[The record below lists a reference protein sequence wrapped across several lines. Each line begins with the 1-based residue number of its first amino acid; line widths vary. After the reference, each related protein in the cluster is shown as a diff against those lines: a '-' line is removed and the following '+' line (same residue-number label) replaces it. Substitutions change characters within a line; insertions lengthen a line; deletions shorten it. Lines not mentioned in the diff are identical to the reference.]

1 MELKENTRKFLDTL
15 AQICQIYGVDVIT
28 AKDDEVKVVM
38 DNSLTTVS
46 FMQLKGGKYSGVEES
61 KFMPTYY
68 AELGDDY

>member
-1 MELKENTRKFLDTL
+1 MELKENTRKFLDAL

-61 KFMPTYY
+61 KFTPTYH